1 MKTTNTEQETLI
13 TQYVSMPW
21 TVRIRKN
28 SWGRYLA
35 RVDEL
40 AGCVGDGETAEEALS
55 SVRESMHVWFATALL
70 KGLEIPKPS
79 EDVTFSGRFVIRV
92 PTSLHRTLATQ
103 AREEGVSLNT
113 LIVTL
118 LSGEAGRS
126 DVMKRVQSCIEHAVQ
141 PAHEKV
147 SLPGLLSPS
156 NLLRTTILASG
167 DHVIESGRMLWEDKQ
182 KAWKQN

>member
-1 MKTTNTEQETLI
+1 MKTTSTKQETLI
-13 TQYVSMPW
+13 AGYVSMPW
-21 TVRIRKN
+21 TVRIKKN

-70 KGLEIPKPS
+70 KELEIPKPS
-79 EDVTFSGRFVIRV
+79 EDLAFSGKFVVRV
-92 PTSLHRTLATQ
+92 PISLHRRLAVQ
-103 AREEGVSLNT
+103 AKEERISLNT

-118 LSGEAGRS
+118 LSGEAGKT
-126 DVMKRVQSCIEHAVQ
+126 DVMKQVQSCLERAVQ

-147 SLPGLLSPS
+147 SLPRISPMD
-156 NLLRTTILASG
+156 LLRNTMLASG
-167 DHVIESGRMLWEDKQ
+167 DQVVELRRTPWENKQ
-182 KAWKQN
+182 KAWEQN